1 MERIELKNGFRGKRT
16 LLKYIFR
23 CIVHLGNYNRYSL
36 KYQLFFIIAL
46 LLSIS
51 TDVCTVLNLLPAGEA
66 FLPTAQLDWERVA

>member
-23 CIVHLGNYNRYSL
+23 CIVRLGNYNRYSL

-46 LLSIS
+46 LSIS
-51 TDVCTVLNLLPAGEA
+51 TDVCTVLNLLTGSVA
-66 FLPTAQLDWERVA
+66 FLATAWLDLERVA